1 MDPQLSLGSADNKG
15 ILSLLSAI
23 EQTGDNFETE
33 PGGLNQLAGLDI
45 GLGLNKECLIC
56 GQTSP
61 VMEPSEQLNMVDISN
76 NISGIKILEKIED
89 IVSPR
94 RISPEKQG
102 SLICE
107 ECYRILQQIDLLEV
121 ELIKYKR
128 TITDKF
134 SVSNPIKQPRLS
146 PQKSESQQ
154 LSSSIYTETIID
166 TKMPL
171 QFLANEIEDQK
182 RPRSKSKLDIL
193 TETMIECEEDQ
204 MTIFECEMCSRKFKN
219 GDLYKKHVKTHSK
232 VKPQHRCVECG
243 KVFTSKSN
251 MQAHLKLHFE
261 SKTFSCPHCAKEF
274 KGKKSLLEHV
284 STKHN
289 NEKKF
294 PCSQCTEFFSSRHL
308 KNVHE
313 RLHNGERGFI
323 CDQCGDSFATA
334 QGLSHHKSKHTG
346 DYQFVC
352 RECGKGFNNHKLL
365 EEHSHIHTGSKPYQC
380 TQCDKG
386 FSNRG
391 SLWVHVKQHTV
402 DKPYA
407 CSECHK
413 TFSHSSHL
421 SVHKRLHTGEKPYR
435 CRLCSEAFISSNHLK
450 RHMKSHPNQLPFA
463 CGNCKQT
470 FSMRRQL
477 VSHSNKVHGGN
488 VVEDF
493 GDDLAKEDNVTY
505 TDHGAME
512 AETEGYSLMPVSIV
526 EGGMLGDTD
535 LHEQQRLVD
544 LLGQD
549 GVNLGQTIV
558 LIQVPTE
565 QGDTT
570 EMKTVQ
576 VDQQ

>member
-134 SVSNPIKQPRLS
+134 LVSNPIKQPRLS

-232 VKPQHRCVECG
+232 VKTQHRCVECG